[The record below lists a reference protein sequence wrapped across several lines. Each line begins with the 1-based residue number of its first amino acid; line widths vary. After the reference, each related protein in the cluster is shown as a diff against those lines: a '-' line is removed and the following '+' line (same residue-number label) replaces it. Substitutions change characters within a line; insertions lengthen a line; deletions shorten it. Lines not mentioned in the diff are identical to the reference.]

1 MGGQQC
7 QLWVTMPHRVFPE
20 LPLWTKRSIVVAT
33 DFLLVLVSVELA
45 FFLRLGVYDWSGI
58 RWRDIETG
66 LAAAAIALPI
76 LWLFGCYRQVFRYF
90 EWDSVRRIF
99 HATLTY
105 GAIFGTLVMAAHYP
119 GVPRTVG
126 LIHPP
131 LMLIAI
137 VASRIL
143 ASRLMRGVLP
153 ERGSRLAVIIYGAGD
168 AGRQLDLAISS
179 SREMEVVALVDDDS
193 RLHGRFINGKRVLSP
208 ALLPQA
214 IERHKV
220 VKVMLALPSAS
231 KRRRREILDHLVGL
245 DVDVQT
251 LPGIA
256 DLASGRI
263 SIDDLRKIDILD
275 LLGRD
280 IAEPDPELLER
291 HIRGKV
297 VLVTGAGGSIGSELC
312 RQILALRPASLVLV
326 EHSEFALYQIEQ
338 ELAAFRTLH
347 GHEVELFPMLAS
359 VCDRRRMADIFAA
372 FRPETIYH
380 AAAYKHVPLVEQ
392 NSIEGVRNNAIG
404 TAVMGRLA
412 RQYGVERFILISTD
426 KAVRPTNIMGA
437 SKRLAELSL
446 QALAAQGGKTCFT
459 MVRFGNVLGSSGS
472 VVPLFQRQIAQG
484 GPVTVTDVNVTRYF
498 MTISEAV
505 QLVIQAG
512 TMASSGELF
521 LLDMGEPVRIYDL
534 ARRMIELSGRQ
545 VRDAANPDG
554 DIEIVEVGLRPGEKL
569 YEELLIGESHQ
580 TTAHPRIMKANEPFL
595 DRRILD
601 GVMASLED
609 AIARGDAM
617 SVSRLVRSTVPEYAP
632 TSGIS
637 DILHSIGVLAS
648 GGAMLPELERYV
660 AAENALPAA
669 VAG

>member
-1 MGGQQC
+1 
-7 QLWVTMPHRVFPE
+7 MPHKVFPE
-20 LPLWTKRSIVVAT
+20 LPLWTKRSIVVVT
-33 DFLLVLVSVELA
+33 DLLLVLFSVELA
-45 FFLRLGVYDWSGI
+45 FFLRLGVYDWSGV
-58 RWRDIETG
+58 RWRDLET
-66 LAAAAIALPI
+66 AFVAAAIALPI

-99 HATLTY
+99 YATLLF
-105 GAIFGTLVMAAHYP
+105 GAIFGTLVMVAHYP

-131 LMLIAI
+131 LLLIAI
-137 VASRIL
+137 VASRIG
-143 ASRLMRGVLP
+143 ASRLMRGVPP
-153 ERGSRLAVIIYGAGD
+153 ERGSRLPVIIYGAGD
-168 AGRQLDLAISS
+168 AGRQLDLAIST

-193 RLHGRFINGKRVLSP
+193 RLHGRLINGKRVLPP
-208 ALLPQA
+208 AALPQA

-231 KRRRREILDHLVGL
+231 HRRRREILDDLVGL
-245 DVDVQT
+245 EVDVQT

-256 DLASGRI
+256 DLASGRV
-263 SIDDLRKIDILD
+263 SINDLRKIDILD

-280 IAEPDPELLER
+280 IAEPDPELMER

-312 RQILALRPASLVLV
+312 RQILALRPASVVMV

-338 ELAAFRTLH
+338 ELAALRSLH
-347 GHEVELFPMLAS
+347 GYQAELFPLLAS
-359 VCDRRRMADIFAA
+359 VCDQRRMADIFAG
-372 FRPETIYH
+372 FRPDTIYH

-392 NSIEGVRNNAIG
+392 NCIEGVRNNAIG

-412 RQYGVERFILISTD
+412 RQHGVGRFILISTD

-437 SKRLAELSL
+437 SKRLAELFL
-446 QALAAQGGKTCFT
+446 QAFAAEGGKTCFT

-505 QLVIQAG
+505 QLVIQTG

-554 DIEIVEVGLRPGEKL
+554 DIEIAEVGLRPGEKL

-580 TTAHPRIMKANEPFL
+580 ATHHPRIMKANEPFL
-595 DRRILD
+595 DWRTVE
-601 GVMASLED
+601 GVIAALED
-609 AIARGDAM
+609 AIARGDTLG
-617 SVSRLVRSTVPEYAP
+617 VSRLVKTTVPEYTPSAD
-632 TSGIS
+632 IS
-637 DILHSIGVLAS
+637 DILHSIGTQAIS
-648 GGAMLPELERYV
+648 GAMMPELECYV
-660 AAENALPAA
+660 ATENALPAA
-669 VAG
+669 AVG

>member
-1 MGGQQC
+1 M
-7 QLWVTMPHRVFPE
+7 FPE
-20 LPLWTKRSIVVAT
+20 LPLWIKRSIVVVT
-33 DFLLVLVSVELA
+33 DFLLVLFSVEAA
-45 FFLRLGVYDWSGI
+45 FFLRLGVYDWTGV
-58 RWRDIETG
+58 RWRDFETG
-66 LAAAAIALPI
+66 LLAAAIALPV
-76 LWLFGCYRQVFRYF
+76 LWLCGCYRQVFRYF

-99 HATLTY
+99 HATVVY
-105 GAIFGTLVMAAHYP
+105 GAIFGSLVMVSHYP

-131 LMLIAI
+131 LLLIAL
-137 VASRIL
+137 VASRIV

-153 ERGSRLAVIIYGAGD
+153 DRASRIPVIIYGAGD
-168 AGRQLDLAISS
+168 AGRQLDLAVST
-179 SREMEVVALVDDDS
+179 SREMEVVALVDDDR
-193 RLHGRFINGKRVLSP
+193 RLHGRFINGKRVLPPS
-208 ALLPQA
+208 ALPQA
-214 IERHKV
+214 IERHRV

-231 KRRRREILDHLVGL
+231 HRRRREILDDLVGL
-245 DVDVQT
+245 EVDVQT

-256 DLASGRI
+256 DLASGRV
-263 SIDDLRKIDILD
+263 SVNDLRQVDILD

-280 IAEPDPELLER
+280 AAEPDPELMER
-291 HIRGKV
+291 HIRDKI

-312 RQILALRPASLVLV
+312 RQILTLRPASLIMV

-338 ELAAFRTLH
+338 ELLALRTLH
-347 GHEVELFPMLAS
+347 GYQTELFPLLAS
-359 VCDRRRMADIFAA
+359 VCDRRRMGDIFAG
-372 FRPETIYH
+372 FRPDTIYH

-404 TAVMGRLA
+404 TAVLGRLA
-412 RQYGVERFILISTD
+412 RQYGVGRFILISTD
-426 KAVRPTNIMGA
+426 KAVRPTNMMGA
-437 SKRLAELSL
+437 SKRLAELFL
-446 QALAAQGGKTCFT
+446 QAFAAEGGETCFT

-512 TMASSGELF
+512 TMASTGELF

-554 DIEIVEVGLRPGEKL
+554 DIEIAEVGLRPGEKL

-580 TTAHPRIMKANEPFL
+580 PTDHPRIMKANEPFL
-595 DRRILD
+595 DWRIVE
-601 GVMASLED
+601 GVIATLEEAVAS
-609 AIARGDAM
+609 GDTLA
-617 SVSRLVRSTVPEYAP
+617 VARLVKSTVPEYAP
-632 TSGIS
+632 AGDIT
-637 DILHSIGVLAS
+637 DILHSIGTN
-648 GGAMLPELERYV
+648 GAAEPLMAELERYV
-660 AAENALPAA
+660 ATENALPAA

>member
-1 MGGQQC
+1 
-7 QLWVTMPHRVFPE
+7 MPYKVFPA
-20 LPLWTKRSIVVAT
+20 LPLWAKRSIVVAT
-33 DFLLVLVSVELA
+33 DFLLVLFSVELA
-45 FFLRLGVYDWSGI
+45 FFLRLGVYDWSGV
-58 RWRDIETG
+58 RWRDLETA
-66 LAAAAIALPI
+66 LVAAAIALPI
-76 LWLFGCYRQVFRYF
+76 LWSFGCYRQVFRYF

-99 HATLTY
+99 HATLLF
-105 GAIFGTLVMAAHYP
+105 GAIFGTLVMVAHYP

-131 LMLIAI
+131 LLLIAI
-137 VASRIL
+137 VASRIG
-143 ASRLMRGVLP
+143 ASRLMRGVRP
-153 ERGSRLAVIIYGAGD
+153 QRGSRLPVIIYGAGD
-168 AGRQLDLAISS
+168 AGRQLDLAIST

-193 RLHGRFINGKRVLSP
+193 RLHGRLINGKRVLPP
-208 ALLPQA
+208 AALPEA
-214 IERHKV
+214 IDRHKV

-231 KRRRREILDHLVGL
+231 HRRRREILEELVGL

-256 DLASGRI
+256 DLASGRV
-263 SIDDLRKIDILD
+263 SINDLRKIDILD

-280 IAEPDPELLER
+280 IAEPDPELMGR
-291 HIRGKV
+291 HIRDKV

-312 RQILALRPASLVLV
+312 RQILSLRPARLVMV

-338 ELAAFRTLH
+338 ELAALRKLH
-347 GHEVELFPMLAS
+347 GYQAELFPLLAS
-359 VCDRRRMADIFAA
+359 VCDQRRMADIFGG
-372 FRPETIYH
+372 FRPDTIYH

-392 NSIEGVRNNAIG
+392 NCIEGVRNNAIG

-412 RQYGVERFILISTD
+412 RQHGVSRFILISTD

-437 SKRLAELSL
+437 SKRLAELFL
-446 QALAAQGGKTCFT
+446 QAFAAEGGRTCFT

-545 VRDAANPDG
+545 VRDEFNPDG
-554 DIEIVEVGLRPGEKL
+554 DIEIQEVGLRPGEKL

-580 TTAHPRIMKANEPFL
+580 TTGHPRIMKANEPFL
-595 DRRILD
+595 DWRILE
-601 GVMASLED
+601 GAIAAIED
-609 AIARGDAM
+609 AIARGDTLG
-617 SVSRLVRSTVPEYAP
+617 VSRLVRATVPEYAP
-632 TSGIS
+632 PGDIN
-637 DILHSIGVLAS
+637 DILHSLGTPAIGGV
-648 GGAMLPELERYV
+648 MMPELERYV
-660 AAENALPAA
+660 ATENALPAA
-669 VAG
+669 AAG

>member
-1 MGGQQC
+1 M
-7 QLWVTMPHRVFPE
+7 
-20 LPLWTKRSIVVAT
+20 VVT
-33 DFLLVLVSVELA
+33 DFILVLFSVELA
-45 FFLRLGVYDWSGI
+45 FFLRLGVYDWSGV
-58 RWRDIETG
+58 RWRDIETA
-66 LAAAAIALPI
+66 LVAAAIALPV

-99 HATLTY
+99 SATLLY
-105 GAIFGTLVMAAHYP
+105 GAIFGTLVMIAHYP

-131 LMLIAI
+131 LLLIAI
-137 VASRIL
+137 VASRIG
-143 ASRLMRGVLP
+143 ASRLMRGVPP
-153 ERGSRLAVIIYGAGD
+153 ERGSRLPVIIYGAGD
-168 AGRQLDLAISS
+168 AGRQLDLAIST

-193 RLHGRFINGKRVLSP
+193 RLHGRLINGKRVLPP
-208 ALLPQA
+208 AALPQA

-231 KRRRREILDHLVGL
+231 HRRRREILDDLVGL
-245 DVDVQT
+245 EVDVQT

-256 DLASGRI
+256 DLASGRV
-263 SIDDLRKIDILD
+263 SINDLRKIDILD

-280 IAEPDPELLER
+280 IAEPDPELMER

-312 RQILALRPASLVLV
+312 RQILALRPASLVMV

-338 ELAAFRTLH
+338 ELAALRTLH
-347 GHEVELFPMLAS
+347 GYQAELFPLLAS
-359 VCDRRRMADIFAA
+359 VCDQRRMADIVAG
-372 FRPETIYH
+372 FRPDTIYH

-412 RQYGVERFILISTD
+412 RQHGVSRFILISTD

-437 SKRLAELSL
+437 SKRLAELFL
-446 QALAAQGGKTCFT
+446 QAFAAEGGKTCFT

-554 DIEIVEVGLRPGEKL
+554 DIEIAEVGLRPGEKL

-580 TTAHPRIMKANEPFL
+580 TTDHPRIMKANEPFL
-595 DRRILD
+595 DWRILE
-601 GVMASLED
+601 GVIAALED
-609 AIARGDAM
+609 AIARGDTIG
-617 SVSRLVRSTVPEYAP
+617 VSRIVKATVPEYTP
-632 TSGIS
+632 SGDIS
-637 DILHSIGVLAS
+637 DILHSIGTHTI
-648 GGAMLPELERYV
+648 GGAMMPELERYV
-660 AAENALPAA
+660 AIENALPAA
-669 VAG
+669 AAG